1 LPKNAAAQ
9 RGHVQNRWDEISSPG
24 KIDGKIDG
32 NMMRKWMEDYGKAIG
47 HDGHHGYIYMIGND
61 G

>member
-32 NMMRKWMEDYGKAIG
+32 NMMRKWMEYYGKAIG
-47 HDGHHGYIYMIGND
+47 HDGHHGYI
-61 G
+61 